1 MKFNKSLGFSIESV
15 DGEILKSLL
24 RLKTRKDQGNKKGT
38 LGLTRFDREVKKL
51 DVRLITMERL
61 ERKGMTKEEGTE
73 LCVLNED

>member
-51 DVRLITMERL
+51 ECSINYNGES
-61 ERKGMTKEEGTE
+61 RKKGSDRRGGDKA
-73 LCVLNED
+73 LYFK